1 MDLTEAMGLF
11 EEIKQ
16 RFENYKENFSEFR
29 TRILLIDPVL
39 RLLGWDV
46 ENPDLV
52 ELEYQPAESNRRS
65 ADYVLKNNKKNVA
78 IVEAKNID
86 KKN

>member
-1 MDLTEAMGLF
+1 MDLTKAMELF
-11 EEIKQ
+11 EEIKRRVQ
-16 RFENYKENFSEFR
+16 NYQKDLRNSEFR

-52 ELEYQPAESNRRS
+52 VLEYQPAESNRKTTEKMSLLWKPR
-65 ADYVLKNNKKNVA
+65 
-78 IVEAKNID
+78 I
-86 KKN
+86 